1 MVLTFSQKLN
11 SVDVTGSLDLIMA
24 GTDNELTPNLQ
35 PGRVILSRV
44 YKYNERDIVELVGIV
59 DRQKIAYRLF
69 SVVFL

>member
-11 SVDVTGSLDLIMA
+11 SVDATGSLA

-35 PGRVILSRV
+35 PGRGILSRV
-44 YKYNERDIVELVGIV
+44 YKYNERDIVELVGVV